1 MKGVA
6 EGFYRKD
13 IDPDILSIYR
23 LETSFVPFN
32 VQLYPFSRF
41 DIGKVTMQITE
52 NFVYGLMTI
61 KGIELM
67 EKYKHQETTIA
78 NAMQDETT
86 QIKK

>member
-1 MKGVA
+1 
-6 EGFYRKD
+6 
-13 IDPDILSIYR
+13 
-23 LETSFVPFN
+23 
-32 VQLYPFSRF
+32 
-41 DIGKVTMQITE
+41 MQITE